1 MWFDKKDLTIKP
13 IIKVND
19 LHGYVLPHAGTSY
32 TGEIISHTLQ
42 FRPTKKISKVI
53 ILYYPSSETPDID
66 INDSNGNT
74 LSYYHE
80 YYVPWKSIDYF
91 FNDINN
97 DSNNT
102 HTIKYEGYNINDL
115 SNIDINKIKQ
125 RFNILDTLIVIS
137 SDFSHFLPFETAL
150 ELENKAAH
158 ALMFRK
164 LENTSYINSVDDV
177 KTYRVFYK
185 IIPKNLQLQW
195 IGRSRSPGDKG
206 VGYLSFLL
214 KEIHIPEILI
224 PNTLPDGIFVTAFDK
239 NMNSRECLGNWY
251 GKSNS
256 NSNSNSNNTTW
267 SLDSENK
274 LIDKV
279 IRLARTSSRLTGGRN
294 LDIPISN
301 YTVTYLYRDTKNKFI
316 RGYHGILHNAFYLP
330 EVFLEHTFENGHW
343 ITENDKRWSKGKIFN
358 LDETFTQLNIKAG
371 NKLQNTF
378 KNTKIKKTKKN
389 TLSNYTLPNYTLYSS
404 NVIHYKISF

>member
-19 LHGYVLPHAGTSY
+19 LHGYVLPHAGTAY
-32 TGEIISHTLQ
+32 TGEIISHTLR

-53 ILYYPSSETPDID
+53 ILYYPSSETPDIT

-91 FNDINN
+91 FSDINN

-102 HTIKYEGYNINDL
+102 HTINYEGYNINDL
-115 SNIDINKIKQ
+115 SNLDINKIKK
-125 RFNILDTLIVIS
+125 RFNILDTLIVVS
-137 SDFSHFLPFETAL
+137 SDFSHFLAFDTAI
-150 ELENKAAH
+150 ELENRAAH
-158 ALMFRK
+158 SLMFSE
-164 LENTSYINSVDDV
+164 LQNSPYINSVDDV

-185 IIPKNLQLQW
+185 IIPNTLQLQW
-195 IGRSRSPGDKG
+195 IGRTRSPGKGG

-214 KEIHIPEILI
+214 KQIRLPEIQI
-224 PNTLPDGIFVTAFDK
+224 PNTLPDGIFVTAFDTH
-239 NMNSRECLGNWY
+239 MNSRECLGNWY
-251 GKSNS
+251 DKSSSDSIS
-256 NSNSNSNNTTW
+256 NNSNNSNTW
-267 SLDSENK
+267 TLESEND
-274 LIDKV
+274 LVSKV
-279 IRLARTSSRLTGGRN
+279 VRLARTSSRLTGGTN
-294 LDIPISN
+294 LEIPVSH

-343 ITENDKRWSKGKIFN
+343 ITENDTKWKKGNTFN
-358 LDETFTQLNIKAG
+358 LSETFSQLNIKAG
-371 NKLQNTF
+371 MKLQNTF
-378 KNTKIKKTKKN
+378 KNTKLKKTKKN
-389 TLSNYTLPNYTLYSS
+389 TLPNYKLYSS
-404 NVIHYKISF
+404 HVIHYQLSF